1 MTRLRRL
8 IAYAAPWAED
18 VAGALALMWLV
29 LAGFVLAG
37 LMSAGVMQP

>member
-18 VAGALALMWLV
+18 VAGMVALMWL
-29 LAGFVLAG
+29 GYAG
-37 LMSAGVMQP
+37 LVFAGVMQP